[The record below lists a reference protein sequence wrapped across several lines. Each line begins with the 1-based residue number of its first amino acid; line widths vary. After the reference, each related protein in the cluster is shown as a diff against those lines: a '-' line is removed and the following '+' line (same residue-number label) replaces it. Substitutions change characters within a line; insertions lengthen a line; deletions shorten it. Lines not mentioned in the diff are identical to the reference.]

1 MKGPAPTKHEY
12 NGEHLTVRQL
22 AEIKGV
28 GRSYMALLLAKY
40 GAYDAMAYTRL
51 NQGERMKKR
60 YDYKG
65 QQMTLDELLEIAA
78 VKCSLSALS
87 ARIKRHGVVF
97 AVEHD
102 DFKALKNQGGRQMK
116 KMKDPVLPEH
126 NPEQH
131 YLDNLLSSLKRMGID
146 ESNIE
151 HEVQRRFAA

>member
-1 MKGPAPTKHEY
+1 MKGPLPNKYEY

-40 GAYDAMAYTRL
+40 GVHDAMAYTRL

-65 QQMTLDELLEIAA
+65 QKMTLDELIEIAA
-78 VKCSLSALS
+78 VKCTCSAMS
-87 ARIKRHGVVF
+87 ARIKRHGVDF

-126 NPEQH
+126 NPEKH

>member
-1 MKGPAPTKHEY
+1 MRGPAPTKHEY
-12 NGEHLTVRQL
+12 NGERLTVKQL

-28 GRSYMALLLAKY
+28 GRSYMALLLSKY
-40 GAYDAMAYTRL
+40 GTYDAMAYTRL

-65 QQMTLDELLEIAA
+65 KQMTLDKLIEIAA
-78 VKCSLSALS
+78 VKCTCSAMS
-87 ARIKRHGVVF
+87 ARIKRHGVDF

-102 DFKALKNQGGRQMK
+102 DFKALKNNGGRHMK

-126 NPEQH
+126 DPEQH
-131 YLDNLLSSLKRMGID
+131 YLANLLSSLKRMGID

-151 HEVQRRFAA
+151 HEVARRFAA

>member
-1 MKGPAPTKHEY
+1 MKGPLPNKYEY
-12 NGEHLTVRQL
+12 NGELLTVRQL

-78 VKCSLSALS
+78 VKCSLSGLS

-131 YLDNLLSSLKRMGID
+131 YLDNLIGSLKRMGID
-146 ESNIE
+146 ENNIE